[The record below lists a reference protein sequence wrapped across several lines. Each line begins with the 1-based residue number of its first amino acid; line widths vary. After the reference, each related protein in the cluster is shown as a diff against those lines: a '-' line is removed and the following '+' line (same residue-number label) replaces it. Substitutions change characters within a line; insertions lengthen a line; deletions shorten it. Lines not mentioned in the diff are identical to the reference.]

1 VSVGPA
7 LPVLKYISTFR
18 SGDARGE
25 AAGWVAGWSVASRPS
40 LPAARRRR
48 GEAAGAGG
56 RVGRSE
62 CPEGLVGRMLR
73 DIAIREAGD
82 TGEAAG

>member
-1 VSVGPA
+1 MHRRPTIRVAGCVGPA

-40 LPAARRRR
+40 LPAAR
-48 GEAAGAGG
+48 
-56 RVGRSE
+56 
-62 CPEGLVGRMLR
+62 LVGRLSKA
-73 DIAIREAGD
+73 DLIRQWSSRGAKKHEY
-82 TGEAAG
+82 